1 MADVALVRLKAGGK
15 FYEVGDE
22 VPKQDDMADL
32 KERGLVGSP
41 NEAKKLLEAKEAA
54 EGELADA
61 QAEVERLQAEVDSLR
76 LENVRAAENT
86 ESVTD
91 AEAAKIGK

>member
-22 VPKQDDMADL
+22 VPKQDDSADL
-32 KERGLVGSP
+32 RERGLLGSSAD
-41 NEAKKLLEAKEAA
+41 AKKILDAQENAETKAAELEAKA
-54 EGELADA
+54 EELRA
-61 QAEVERLQAEVDSLR
+61 QADQARNEATAVSTP
-76 LENVRAAENT
+76 T

-91 AEAAKIGK
+91 QEAQNK